1 VEFEATFA
9 ITLRPKCTK
18 IPDGIQINWRAFM
31 KQNLSL
37 FNNIS
42 VRFPS
47 AHQNSSKS
55 NFHPVLQQ
63 PHQQQQSHQQQQQHI
78 VSTLT
83 PMAQLIPQRDHQVH
97 TSLNLSALD
106 PAVLASRLADSHLQD
121 MPVCT
126 TNQLHIS
133 HVASSIGNSPS
144 NVYAPGMEVVFSTS
158 MWQPSTTGVFSSDS
172 LMPVHVQQHQQQAQQ
187 QYPHHQQHQ
196 EAQHAPLTSS
206 SSSQQQQQQQQQQ
219 EPLLSRTVMMN
230 GNSYLRRNCTF
241 HESEACKIC
250 TSTEH
255 TFEDHTT
262 LLKKSKLCKKS
273 ADTCAY
279 GPACVFSHSLEEQNV
294 ALTTLNAEP
303 YVFNSDNM
311 CYYSK
316 PSRDHPPGSGYY
328 FFVGCGSTT
337 HTVKTSGGN
346 CY

>member
-1 VEFEATFA
+1 MSITVEVEDAILPAGSNPVTASLKAVLHHPSLIVDDILSNIGVEFESTFA

-206 SSSQQQQQQQQQQ
+206 YLKSTATTTTTTT
-219 EPLLSRTVMMN
+219 RT
-230 GNSYLRRNCTF
+230 G
-241 HESEACKIC
+241 
-250 TSTEH
+250 
-255 TFEDHTT
+255 
-262 LLKKSKLCKKS
+262 
-273 ADTCAY
+273 
-279 GPACVFSHSLEEQNV
+279 
-294 ALTTLNAEP
+294 
-303 YVFNSDNM
+303 
-311 CYYSK
+311 
-316 PSRDHPPGSGYY
+316 
-328 FFVGCGSTT
+328 FFREL
-337 HTVKTSGGN
+337 
-346 CY
+346 